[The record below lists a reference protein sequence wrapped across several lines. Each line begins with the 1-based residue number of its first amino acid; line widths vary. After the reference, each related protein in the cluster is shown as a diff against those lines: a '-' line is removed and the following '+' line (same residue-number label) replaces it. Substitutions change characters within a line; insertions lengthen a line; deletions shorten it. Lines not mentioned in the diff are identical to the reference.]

1 MKSRILPSTC
11 VVTLIGLATGFVAR
25 AEDTVAIRTG
35 WVDVQYYSID
45 PSQGI
50 PSYRRGSSGGA
61 GLGGT
66 FSATV
71 KLSDASLT
79 IDVSVRQRGG
89 RFLVDLKTE
98 KLIGE
103 EVTHPP
109 EFNREIDVT
118 DLVPFAC
125 ELGKGPD
132 GRVQRLTIVP
142 TLKSQSLPKQFRL
155 SDLDLTS
162 LNLSRLP
169 VILNEQEFVGTA
181 GVDGGEVISL
191 SIAGLG
197 GIELSL
203 LPFADAVPDGEL
215 RGGTLSIRHEKDQLQ
230 ISGVTNGER
239 REILD
244 GGPYKV
250 FVRWQPPQLS
260 LPEYVSSLQVQLD
273 EVRKQAAQGDLHAQL
288 LLPKF
293 ESMAAV
299 LAASI
304 ETKSRTACLYGSG
317 ARQLSSKEQ
326 SK

>member
-1 MKSRILPSTC
+1 VNHQILASTC
-11 VVTLIGLATGFVAR
+11 VALCVGLAMGFAAR
-25 AEDTVAIRTG
+25 AEDTVAMRTG
-35 WVDVQYYSID
+35 WVDVQFYSID
-45 PSQGI
+45 PSKGI
-50 PSYRRGSSGGA
+50 ESYRRGSFGGA

-66 FSATV
+66 FGGAVELIGAT
-71 KLSDASLT
+71 LT
-79 IDVSVRQRGG
+79 INASVRQHNG
-89 RFLVDLKTE
+89 RFLVDLNTE
-98 KLIGE
+98 KRVE
-103 EVTHPP
+103 KEVTNPP
-109 EFNREIDVT
+109 EFNREIDLT
-118 DLVPFAC
+118 DLAPFAC
-125 ELGKGPD
+125 ELGNGPD

-169 VILNEQEFVGTA
+169 VILNEQEFLGTA

-191 SIAGLG
+191 SIAGLAE
-197 GIELSL
+197 IELSL
-203 LPFADAVPDGEL
+203 LPFSGAVPRGEL
-215 RGGTLSIRHEKDQLQ
+215 RGGTLTIRHDKDQLQ

-250 FVRWQPPQLS
+250 FVRWEPPQVS
-260 LPEYVSSLQVQLD
+260 LPQYVSSLQQQLED
-273 EVRKQAAQGDLHAQL
+273 VRKLAAQGDLHAQL

-317 ARQLSSKEQ
+317 ARQLSSKER
-326 SK
+326 SN